1 MKKTPNFTVRGV
13 WAKGN
18 KYRIEG
24 NHMAQRLSNVTMV
37 DVKAQAALAKHG
49 SDCREKA
56 DILCE

>member
-1 MKKTPNFTVRGV
+1 
-13 WAKGN
+13 
-18 KYRIEG
+18 
-24 NHMAQRLSNVTMV
+24 V